1 MTTDMRMRLSPKLRP
16 GLWDGAVVLAVVLLA
31 AACALALWGSGNG
44 GDALT
49 AVISVDGAE
58 TQRIPL
64 AGLKETE
71 QVVESNGY
79 TLHIHL
85 TETEVWVDTSNCP
98 TQDCVRTGHISRGGQ
113 SIVCLPARVIVA
125 LEGGPAAED
134 GVDAVLG

>member
-1 MTTDMRMRLSPKLRP
+1 MTTGMRMRSSPKLRP

-31 AACALALWGSGNG
+31 VSCALAIWGDRNG

-49 AVISVDGAE
+49 AVISVDGVE
-58 TQRIPL
+58 TQRIAL
-64 AGLKETE
+64 SGLKDTE

>member
-1 MTTDMRMRLSPKLRP
+1 MTTGMRMRSSPKLRP

-31 AACALALWGSGNG
+31 VSCALAIWGDRNG

-49 AVISVDGAE
+49 AVISVDGVE
-58 TQRIPL
+58 TQRIAL
-64 AGLKETE
+64 SGLKDTE

-85 TETEVWVDTSNCP
+85 TETEVWVASSDCP

-113 SIVCLPARVIVA
+113 SIVCLPARVIVT
-125 LEGGPAAED
+125 LEGGPAAD
-134 GVDAVLG
+134 GGVDAVIG

>member
-1 MTTDMRMRLSPKLRP
+1 MRLSPKLRP

-31 AACALALWGSGNG
+31 VSCALAIWGDRNG

-64 AGLKETE
+64 WGLEDTE

-85 TETEVWVDTSNCP
+85 TETEVWVETSDCP
-98 TQDCVRTGHISRGGQ
+98 TQDCVHTGTITRSGQ
-113 SIVCLPARVIVA
+113 SIVCLPARIVIQ
-125 LEGGPAAED
+125 LEGGPAAD
-134 GVDAVLG
+134 SGVDLVIG

>member
-1 MTTDMRMRLSPKLRP
+1 MRSSPELRP

-31 AACALALWGSGNG
+31 VSCALAIWGDRNG

-49 AVISVDGAE
+49 AVISVDGVE
-58 TQRIPL
+58 TQRIAL
-64 AGLKETE
+64 SGLKDTE

-85 TETEVWVDTSNCP
+85 TETEVWVETSDCP

>member
-1 MTTDMRMRLSPKLRP
+1 MTTGMRMRSSPKLRP

-31 AACALALWGSGNG
+31 VSCALAIWGDRNG

-49 AVISVDGAE
+49 AVISVDGVE
-58 TQRIPL
+58 TQRIAL
-64 AGLKETE
+64 SGLKDTE

-85 TETEVWVDTSNCP
+85 TETEVWVETSDCP

>member
-1 MTTDMRMRLSPKLRP
+1 MRLSPKLRP

-31 AACALALWGSGNG
+31 VSCALAIWGDRNG

-49 AVISVDGAE
+49 AVISVDGVE
-58 TQRIPL
+58 TQRIAL
-64 AGLKETE
+64 SGLKDTE

-85 TETEVWVDTSNCP
+85 TETEVWVETSDCP

>member
-1 MTTDMRMRLSPKLRP
+1 MRLSPKLRP

-31 AACALALWGSGNG
+31 VSCALAIWGDRNG

-49 AVISVDGAE
+49 AVISVDGVE
-58 TQRIPL
+58 TQRIAL
-64 AGLKETE
+64 SGLKDTE

>member
-1 MTTDMRMRLSPKLRP
+1 MTTGMRMRSSPKLRP
-16 GLWDGAVVLAVVLLA
+16 GLWDGAVILAVVLLA
-31 AACALALWGSGNG
+31 VSCALAIWGDRNG

-49 AVISVDGAE
+49 AVISVDGVE
-58 TQRIPL
+58 TQRIAL
-64 AGLKETE
+64 SGLKDTE

>member
-1 MTTDMRMRLSPKLRP
+1 MRSSPKLRP

-31 AACALALWGSGNG
+31 VSCALAIWGDRNG

-49 AVISVDGAE
+49 AVISVDGVE
-58 TQRIPL
+58 TQRIAL
-64 AGLKETE
+64 SGLKDTE

-85 TETEVWVDTSNCP
+85 TETEVWVETSDCP

>member
-1 MTTDMRMRLSPKLRP
+1 MRSSPKLRP

-31 AACALALWGSGNG
+31 VSCALAIWGNRNG

-49 AVISVDGAE
+49 AVISVDGVE
-58 TQRIPL
+58 TQRIAL
-64 AGLKETE
+64 SGLKDTE

>member
-1 MTTDMRMRLSPKLRP
+1 MRSSPKLRP

-31 AACALALWGSGNG
+31 VSCALAIWGDRNG

-49 AVISVDGAE
+49 AVISVDGVE
-58 TQRIPL
+58 TQRIAL
-64 AGLKETE
+64 SGLKDTE

>member
-1 MTTDMRMRLSPKLRP
+1 MGTPMRSSPELRP

-31 AACALALWGSGNG
+31 VSCALAIWGDRNG

-49 AVISVDGAE
+49 AVISVDGVE
-58 TQRIPL
+58 TQRIAL
-64 AGLKETE
+64 SGLKDTE